1 MSSEPSTTAPR
12 SLVIAAFLTV
22 YLVWGSTYLAIKLG
36 VETMPPGL
44 LAGTRFLVA
53 GALMYAFLRLR
64 GAPRPV
70 ARDWKH
76 AGIIGTALLAGGNG
90 GVTWA
95 EQHVPSSVAAL
106 MIATAPAWFALGEWA
121 RPGGKRPTRLTV
133 AGIAVGF
140 AGVALLLRP
149 GGLVGPDSG
158 PGIVA
163 LVFACAA
170 WAAGSIYSR
179 HVPQPASPALGVA
192 MQMIAGGTVMF
203 GFAAATGEPGRFAWT
218 QVSGKSLAALAYLI
232 VFGSWLGFTAYMWLL
247 RASTPAKVSTY
258 AFVNPVVAV
267 LLGALFGGEAI
278 TGRTLLA
285 TGVILAGVLVIMSPA
300 LGLTAFWPA
309 ANVGAPRA
317 PRAASPGSP
326 VPRRGWRQGGTPSR
340 DGCSGQT
347 VPAPPPWRRGRG

>member
-1 MSSEPSTTAPR
+1 MNSESPIAAPR
-12 SLVIAAFLTV
+12 SLVTAAFLTV

-36 VETMPPGL
+36 VGTIPPGL
-44 LAGTRFLVA
+44 LAGTRFFVA
-53 GALMYAFLRLR
+53 GALMYSFLRLR
-64 GAPRPV
+64 GAPRPA

-95 EQHVPSSVAAL
+95 EQYVPSSVAAL

-121 RPGGKRPTRLTV
+121 RPGGKRPTLLTA

-149 GGLVGPDSG
+149 GGLVGPGSL

-170 WAAGSIYSR
+170 WATGSIYSR

-203 GFAAATGEPGRFAWT
+203 GFAAATGEPGRFAWA
-218 QVSGKSLAALAYLI
+218 QVSGESLAALAYLI

-267 LLGALFGGEAI
+267 LLGALLGGEAI

-300 LGLTAFWPA
+300 LGLAPA
-309 ANVGAPRA
+309 LARLAGGR
-317 PRAASPGSP
+317 
-326 VPRRGWRQGGTPSR
+326 RRGTDAAAGG
-340 DGCSGQT
+340 
-347 VPAPPPWRRGRG
+347 AAAGR